1 MTITQMLQQ
10 SGLLTVLGMGVVFV
24 FLTIMI
30 ILMHV
35 LHAVVHAFRLDKDV
49 CKEQQKTEHMG
60 DEDKTCGEVIAAVA
74 AAVRD
79 RKVNGA

>member
-30 ILMHV
+30 LLMHV
-35 LHAVVHAFRLDKDV
+35 LHAMVHAFGLDKDI
-49 CKEQQKTEHMG
+49 CSEQEKSVQVKNAG
-60 DEDKTCGEVIAAVA
+60 DEAVAAVA
-74 AAVRD
+74 AVLHD
-79 RKVNGA
+79 KGEK

>member
-30 ILMHV
+30 ILMHA

-49 CKEQQKTEHMG
+49 CQEQRKTESTDDG
-60 DEDKTCGEVIAAVA
+60 NDAGGEVVAAITAAVLGGEG
-74 AAVRD
+74 
-79 RKVNGA
+79 K